1 MKIEKFM
8 RKRVVSID
16 LDRTLA
22 DVKRIFERTSF
33 HHLLITQMDRL
44 VGVVSD
50 RDYLKAITPRVGS
63 LDETEADRLILKRH
77 VNVIMSHKLIT
88 LSPQNSFFDA
98 VSLFNEHKIS
108 CIPIVDHDHRI
119 KGIVSWRDLLPVLL
133 DYQKRYLDKKMPN
146 LKIKNH

>member
-1 MKIEKFM
+1 MKIETFM

-77 VNVIMSHKLIT
+77 VNVIMSHIGLSKT
-88 LSPQNSFFDA
+88 LF
-98 VSLFNEHKIS
+98 
-108 CIPIVDHDHRI
+108 R
-119 KGIVSWRDLLPVLL
+119 
-133 DYQKRYLDKKMPN
+133 
-146 LKIKNH
+146 